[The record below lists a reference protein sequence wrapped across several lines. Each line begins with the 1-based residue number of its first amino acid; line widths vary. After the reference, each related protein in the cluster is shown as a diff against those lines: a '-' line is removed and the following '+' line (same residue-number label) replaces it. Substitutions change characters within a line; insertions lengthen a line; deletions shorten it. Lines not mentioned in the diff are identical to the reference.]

1 PFLSLRDFGPLLP
14 PAYSMLAPIRLAKLP
29 APPRPPKNPD
39 PNIEFGPLPYVPRRV
54 AGILYNGS
62 VSAILE
68 TGNPGPGAEVQVVQ
82 PGQKVP
88 SGVAGI
94 PDLTVASIT
103 PTQLTLRAE
112 DGRTVNVALSAVPGG
127 MSVQGAPTGGFP
139 GGGAPGYPG
148 GGYPGAG
155 FPGGR

>member
-1 PFLSLRDFGPLLP
+1 
-14 PAYSMLAPIRLAKLP
+14 MLAPIRVASLP
-29 APPRPPKNPD
+29 TPPKPKPNPD
-39 PNIEFGPLPYVPRRV
+39 PNIEFGPLPFVPRRV

-68 TGNPGPGAEVQVVQ
+68 TGNPGPGADVEVVQ
-82 PGQKVP
+82 PGSKVP

-94 PDLTVASIT
+94 QDLTVASIT

-112 DGRTVNVALSAVPGG
+112 DGRTVNVALSAVPAAF
-127 MSVQGAPTGGFP
+127 SDAFRSQGQPTGGYP

-155 FPGGR
+155 FPGGAQGGKGGGAGLDQ